1 MSKFKFIYLLFGIG
15 LLIFIFNQ
23 VDFASFLNEL
33 NKLRFNFLIVLFI
46 YFLGFTLDSLSWKL
60 CIEALITKKVELK
73 EIFKIR
79 IIGEAFNYL
88 FFQVG
93 GEPVKAFLLKNK
105 FNIKYKSSVGS
116 LILAKTIILFALII
130 FCFIGLISIFYT
142 NKFGENFEKAS
153 LIGFVL
159 FTSLI
164 TLFFVVQRY
173 KLLSKIHTLFKNK
186 LSNKINNFFK
196 ILKETENK
204 ISVFY
209 KKTKINFFKILF
221 LNIFNWFIGALELYV
236 IFILLDQKITFFEAV
251 AIETLVQL
259 VRAMLFFIPSNL
271 GTQEGVFVLAVN
283 VIKDSTPLGLAVAI
297 IRRLR
302 EVAWISIGL
311 IIGYNQ
317 KIDFKK
323 IKSKL

>member
-1 MSKFKFIYLLFGIG
+1 MSKFKFLYLLFGIG
-15 LLIFIFNQ
+15 LIIFIFKQ
-23 VDFASFLNEL
+23 VDFNSFLDEL
-33 NKLRFNFLIVLFI
+33 NKLRFSFIVVLFI
-46 YFLGFTLDSLSWKL
+46 YFIGFIFDSYSWKL
-60 CIEALITKKVELK
+60 CIENLAKTKLK
-73 EIFKIR
+73 FLQVFKIR
-79 IIGEAFNYL
+79 MIGEAFNYIL
-88 FFQVG
+88 FQVG
-93 GEPVKAFLLKNK
+93 GEPVKAFLLKN
-105 FNIKYKSSVGS
+105 NCGIKYKSSIGS

-130 FCFIGLISIFYT
+130 FCFVGLISIFYT
-142 NKFGENFEKAS
+142 KKFGVNFEKAS
-153 LIGFVL
+153 LIGFSL

-164 TLFFVVQRY
+164 ILFFVVQRY

>member
-116 LILAKTIILFALII
+116 LILAKTSSITGPIFALKY
-130 FCFIGLISIFYT
+130 CLS
-142 NKFGENFEKAS
+142 S
-153 LIGFVL
+153 LLAIVSSWL
-159 FTSLI
+159 YSAAEALPTS
-164 TLFFVVQRY
+164 
-173 KLLSKIHTLFKNK
+173 S
-186 LSNKINNFFK
+186 
-196 ILKETENK
+196 
-204 ISVFY
+204 
-209 KKTKINFFKILF
+209 
-221 LNIFNWFIGALELYV
+221 A
-236 IFILLDQKITFFEAV
+236 
-251 AIETLVQL
+251 
-259 VRAMLFFIPSNL
+259 
-271 GTQEGVFVLAVN
+271 
-283 VIKDSTPLGLAVAI
+283 
-297 IRRLR
+297 
-302 EVAWISIGL
+302 
-311 IIGYNQ
+311 
-317 KIDFKK
+317 
-323 IKSKL
+323 

>member
-1 MSKFKFIYLLFGIG
+1 M
-15 LLIFIFNQ
+15 
-23 VDFASFLNEL
+23 
-33 NKLRFNFLIVLFI
+33 
-46 YFLGFTLDSLSWKL
+46 
-60 CIEALITKKVELK
+60 
-73 EIFKIR
+73 
-79 IIGEAFNYL
+79 
-88 FFQVG
+88 
-93 GEPVKAFLLKNK
+93 
-105 FNIKYKSSVGS
+105 
-116 LILAKTIILFALII
+116 
-130 FCFIGLISIFYT
+130 
-142 NKFGENFEKAS
+142 
-153 LIGFVL
+153 IGFVL

>member
-1 MSKFKFIYLLFGIG
+1 LSKFKFIYLLFGIG